1 MHKDARRADGAAG
14 RRKQASESRNEPQ
27 PRRPLARSYHLMQV
41 DEPIPLK
48 KTITFILIVVVA
60 NSFGNILLAEGMN
73 HMPSFQHVPMAHYVL
88 RLLANPWVL
97 PGALLTAVYTLAQL
111 SLFSWADLSYVIP
124 CTAASYIV
132 TTLLGRF
139 LMGEHVAP
147 GRWVGVL
154 LITLGVVLVAETP
167 TRTKR
172 EEAPRC

>member
-1 MHKDARRADGAAG
+1 M
-14 RRKQASESRNEPQ
+14 EI
-27 PRRPLARSYHLMQV
+27 

-48 KTITFILIVVVA
+48 KTIAFILIVVIA

-73 HMPSFQHVPMAHYVL
+73 RMPAFMHVPLTAYVL
-88 RLLANPWVL
+88 RLLANPWVV

-124 CTAASYIV
+124 CTAASYIL

-139 LMGEHVAP
+139 LMGEHVDPA
-147 GRWVGVL
+147 RWVGVV
-154 LITLGVVLVAETP
+154 LITFGVILVAETP

-172 EEAPRC
+172 QETPPC